1 MCGIIGLN
9 SNITSF
15 QTGVDAL
22 YDQCASLGVTPTGKT
37 LAAITAAIQ
46 SVYDAGIAASR
57 CKITAVVGF
66 VGGNP
71 DDNPSHQGNT
81 LYGTLTLI
89 ISNGSI
95 ESQSWV
101 KTHAGNLSDNNMY
114 YQSAKIWSITIE
126 AL

>member
-1 MCGIIGLN
+1 M
-9 SNITSF
+9 
-15 QTGVDAL
+15 
-22 YDQCASLGVTPTGKT
+22 GVTPTDKT
-37 LAAITAAIQ
+37 LASITAAIQ
-46 SVYDAGIAASR
+46 NVYNAGVAASR
-57 CKITAVVGF
+57 CKITAIVGF

-89 ISNGSI
+89 ISNSKI

-101 KTHAGNLSDNNMY
+101 RTHAGDLSGDNMS